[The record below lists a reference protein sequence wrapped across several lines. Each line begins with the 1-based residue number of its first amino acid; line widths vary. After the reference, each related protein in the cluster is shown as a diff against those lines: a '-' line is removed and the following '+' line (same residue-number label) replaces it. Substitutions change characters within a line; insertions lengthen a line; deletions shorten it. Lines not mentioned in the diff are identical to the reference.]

1 PEFYSVIK
9 VLYSVFLM
17 ERFHDCFYNGQ
28 TDAIS
33 SIFSCMRLIHFIELI
48 PKLRYIFLRNR
59 LTAAKDRDTRLILY
73 PADPHFYP
81 LLVLHMMD
89 RISQIITHDLLS
101 LELIRPYVKLFICD
115 KINRSIRLL
124 DQDLTTCDNSP
135 HKPDDIKPFK
145 LNFVRSE
152 LQLVQSQEI
161 LHHLV
166 HLVRLIHNNFA
177 IELPALGIV
186 INAFLQALGIP
197 LDQCDRSFQLMR
209 NISQELISHFFQFLF
224 L

>member
-1 PEFYSVIK
+1 MIAFTIV
-9 VLYSVFLM
+9 
-17 ERFHDCFYNGQ
+17 Q

-59 LTAAKDRDTRLILY
+59 FSAVKRPLIRRLILY

-124 DQDLTTCDNSP
+124 DQDLTTCD
-135 HKPDDIKPFK
+135 
-145 LNFVRSE
+145 
-152 LQLVQSQEI
+152 
-161 LHHLV
+161 
-166 HLVRLIHNNFA
+166 
-177 IELPALGIV
+177 
-186 INAFLQALGIP
+186 
-197 LDQCDRSFQLMR
+197 
-209 NISQELISHFFQFLF
+209 
-224 L
+224 